1 MPVRKVITRRS
12 NHFRAYIPSIKNGH
26 PTQCE
31 SMLEGKFIRLC
42 ELSPLVRSYEVQPS
56 FESISV
62 EGCLEQ
68 YVPDVLVHF
77 IDGTQGWFEVKPDVR
92 LKSKRV
98 ARRLAAAAVHFAQSG
113 RRFRVV
119 TDKQLDAEPRA
130 SNVLEVMYQRR
141 GPLTSVELERFRHQ
155 LASESPQTMSAFT
168 SLIGPCDAWRLLGL
182 GIVGIDLD
190 QPIVPDAVIYLEGGH
205 RHADLFA

>member
-1 MPVRKVITRRS
+1 
-12 NHFRAYIPSIKNGH
+12 
-26 PTQCE
+26 
-31 SMLEGKFIRLC
+31 MLEGKFIRLC

-119 TDKQLDAEPRA
+119 TDKQLNAEPRA

-141 GPLTSVELERFRHQ
+141 GPLTSLELERFRHQ

-190 QPIVPDAVIYLEGGH
+190 QPIVPDADIYLEGGH

>member
-12 NHFRAYIPSIKNGH
+12 NHFRAYIPSLKNGH

-42 ELSPLVRSYEVQPS
+42 ELSPMVRSYEVQPS
-56 FESISV
+56 FELISV
-62 EGCLEQ
+62 GGCPER
-68 YVPDVLVHF
+68 YVPDVRIRFV
-77 IDGTQGWFEVKPDVR
+77 DGTEGWFEVKPDVR
-92 LKSKRV
+92 LKSERV

-119 TDKQLDAEPRA
+119 TDKQLDMEPRA

-141 GPLTSVELERFRHQ
+141 ALLTSIELERFRHK
-155 LASESPQTMSAFT
+155 LKSESPQTMSDFT
-168 SLIGPCDAWRLLGL
+168 SLVGPGDAWRLLGL
-182 GIVGIDLD
+182 GIVGVDLD
-190 QPIVPDAVIYLEGGH
+190 QPIAPDAAIYLEGGH

>member
-92 LKSKRV
+92 LKTMRV

-141 GPLTSVELERFRHQ
+141 GPLTSLELERFRHQ

>member
-77 IDGTQGWFEVKPDVR
+77 VDGTQGWFEVKPDVR

-190 QPIVPDAVIYLEGGH
+190 RPIVPDAVIYLEGGH